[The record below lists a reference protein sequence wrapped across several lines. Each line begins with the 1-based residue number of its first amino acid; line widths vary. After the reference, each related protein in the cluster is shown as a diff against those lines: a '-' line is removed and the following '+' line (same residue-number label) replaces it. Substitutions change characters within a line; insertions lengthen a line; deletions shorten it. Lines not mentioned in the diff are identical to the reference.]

1 MRNLLWFLLGVIG
14 GFVAAHLMN
23 KDPRGHEVLAD
34 VDARIT
40 EFTDRIGDA
49 YREQEARFSGIVDG
63 VKDAANDAYGA
74 AKSTAADVTDT
85 EEHHDRDR
93 RYRHGAR
100 HGRCCEECGDRGRRP
115 SRALQTMLSTL
126 PSRPQTVQ

>member
-14 GFVAAHLMN
+14 GFVAAHLLN

-49 YREQEARFSGIVDG
+49 YREQEARFSGIVDS
-63 VKDAANDAYGA
+63 VKEAAASAASDAVDAASDAVDATKSAALDA
-74 AKSTAADVTDT
+74 AKSAAEKLTD
-85 EEHHDRDR
+85 
-93 RYRHGAR
+93 
-100 HGRCCEECGDRGRRP
+100 
-115 SRALQTMLSTL
+115 
-126 PSRPQTVQ
+126 

>member
-49 YREQEARFSGIVDG
+49 YGT
-63 VKDAANDAYGA
+63 
-74 AKSTAADVTDT
+74 AKSTADDAVDAVKSTAGDVVENAADAASDAAESAKTAAKKLAD
-85 EEHHDRDR
+85 
-93 RYRHGAR
+93 
-100 HGRCCEECGDRGRRP
+100 
-115 SRALQTMLSTL
+115 
-126 PSRPQTVQ
+126 

>member
-14 GFVAAHLMN
+14 GFVAAHVMN

-49 YREQEARFSGIVDG
+49 YREQEARMAGLVDSAKATVG
-63 VKDAANDAYGA
+63 DAVDAAKETASDAIDSAADASTPAIDSAKTA
-74 AKSTAADVTDT
+74 AKKLTD
-85 EEHHDRDR
+85 
-93 RYRHGAR
+93 
-100 HGRCCEECGDRGRRP
+100 
-115 SRALQTMLSTL
+115 
-126 PSRPQTVQ
+126 

>member
-40 EFTDRIGDA
+40 EFTDRMGDA
-49 YREQEARFSGIVDG
+49 YREQEARMSGLVDSAKG
-63 VKDAANDAYGA
+63 TVGDVVDAAKATASDVIDAA
-74 AKSTAADVTDT
+74 ADASTAAIDSAQTAAKKLTD
-85 EEHHDRDR
+85 
-93 RYRHGAR
+93 
-100 HGRCCEECGDRGRRP
+100 
-115 SRALQTMLSTL
+115 
-126 PSRPQTVQ
+126 

>member
-14 GFVAAHLMN
+14 GFVAAHVMN

-49 YREQEARFSGIVDG
+49 YREQEARMSGLVDSAKAAVG
-63 VKDAANDAYGA
+63 DVVDAAAETASDSAD
-74 AKSTAADVTDT
+74 TAAQKLTD
-85 EEHHDRDR
+85 
-93 RYRHGAR
+93 
-100 HGRCCEECGDRGRRP
+100 
-115 SRALQTMLSTL
+115 
-126 PSRPQTVQ
+126 

>member
-63 VKDAANDAYGA
+63 VKDAANDAYGTA
-74 AKSTAADVTDT
+74 KDKASDAVDAVKSTAADAVDASADAASDAVESARSAAKKLTD
-85 EEHHDRDR
+85 
-93 RYRHGAR
+93 
-100 HGRCCEECGDRGRRP
+100 
-115 SRALQTMLSTL
+115 
-126 PSRPQTVQ
+126 

>member
-23 KDPRGHEVLAD
+23 KDPRGHEVLAE

-49 YREQEARFSGIVDG
+49 YREQEARIGGLVDTAANTVG
-63 VKDAANDAYGA
+63 DVADAA
-74 AKSTAADVTDT
+74 AKKLTD
-85 EEHHDRDR
+85 
-93 RYRHGAR
+93 
-100 HGRCCEECGDRGRRP
+100 
-115 SRALQTMLSTL
+115 
-126 PSRPQTVQ
+126 

>member
-49 YREQEARFSGIVDG
+49 YREQEARFSGIVEG
-63 VKDAANDAYGA
+63 VKDAASDAYGTGQEHRRRRRGRGQEHRRRCSCDERGRCRVRRRAIA
-74 AKSTAADVTDT
+74 AKTAAKKLTD
-85 EEHHDRDR
+85 
-93 RYRHGAR
+93 
-100 HGRCCEECGDRGRRP
+100 
-115 SRALQTMLSTL
+115 
-126 PSRPQTVQ
+126 

>member
-14 GFVAAHLMN
+14 GFVAAHQMN

-49 YREQEARFSGIVDG
+49 YREQEARFSGIVEG
-63 VKDAANDAYGA
+63 VKDAANDAYGTAKTTADDAVDAAKATAGGVLETAADAASDAADA
-74 AKSTAADVTDT
+74 AKSAAKKLTD
-85 EEHHDRDR
+85 
-93 RYRHGAR
+93 
-100 HGRCCEECGDRGRRP
+100 
-115 SRALQTMLSTL
+115 
-126 PSRPQTVQ
+126 

>member
-1 MRNLLWFLLGVIG
+1 MKNLLWFLLGVIG

-49 YREQEARFSGIVDG
+49 YREQEARMSGLVDSARGAADDIVDA
-63 VKDAANDAYGA
+63 V
-74 AKSTAADVTDT
+74 KSTAADALENAADAAADAADAAQSTAKKLTD
-85 EEHHDRDR
+85 
-93 RYRHGAR
+93 
-100 HGRCCEECGDRGRRP
+100 
-115 SRALQTMLSTL
+115 
-126 PSRPQTVQ
+126 